1 LIGAEGT
8 KTPGGVWF
16 RGDPA
21 GACAEEARRNTHE
34 PLVPRAEI
42 NRQSLTKTKR
52 KTGGVEMAGRFDG
65 KVAFVTGGS
74 RGIGKGIVELFAE
87 EGAKVAFIDLN
98 EEALSQTT
106 SELKEKGYEVYSK
119 VANVTDAEQV
129 ESAVKEVYETFGSV
143 DVLVNNAG
151 VIRDNLLF
159 KMTDS
164 DWQTVMDVHLKGS
177 FNAARAVQKYMVEQK
192 YGRII
197 NISSTSAL
205 GNRGQANYAAAKA
218 GLQGFT
224 KTLAIELGKYGIT
237 ANSVAP
243 GFIETEM
250 TKETAARIGIPFEHL
265 IQASVANI
273 PVGRSGKPADIANA
287 VAFFADERSS
297 FVNGQ
302 VIYVAGGPK
311 C

>member
-1 LIGAEGT
+1 
-8 KTPGGVWF
+8 
-16 RGDPA
+16 
-21 GACAEEARRNTHE
+21 
-34 PLVPRAEI
+34 
-42 NRQSLTKTKR
+42 
-52 KTGGVEMAGRFDG
+52 MAGRFEG
-65 KVAFVTGGS
+65 RVAFVTGGS
-74 RGIGKGIVELFAE
+74 RGIGKGIVQLFAE

-98 EEALSQTT
+98 EEALAETT
-106 SELKEKGYEVYSK
+106 NELREKGYEVYSK
-119 VANVTDAEQV
+119 VANVTDSGQV
-129 ESAVKEVYETFGSV
+129 EQAMKEVHDSFGSV
-143 DVLVNNAG
+143 DILVNNAG

-177 FNAARAVQKYMVEQK
+177 FNAAKAAQKYMVEQK

-224 KTLAIELGKYGIT
+224 KTLAIELGRYGIT

-250 TKETAARIGIPFEHL
+250 TMETAARIGISFDDL
-265 IQASVANI
+265 IKHSVASI

-287 VAFFADERSS
+287 VAFFADEKSS

-311 C
+311 N

>member
-1 LIGAEGT
+1 
-8 KTPGGVWF
+8 
-16 RGDPA
+16 
-21 GACAEEARRNTHE
+21 
-34 PLVPRAEI
+34 
-42 NRQSLTKTKR
+42 
-52 KTGGVEMAGRFDG
+52 MAGRFDG
-65 KVAFVTGGS
+65 RVAFVTGGS
-74 RGIGKGIVELFAE
+74 RGIGKGIVELFAQ

-98 EEALSQTT
+98 EEALSETT

-119 VANVTDAEQV
+119 LANVVDAGQV
-129 ESAVKEVYETFGSV
+129 ETAVKEVVDAFGSV
-143 DVLVNNAG
+143 DILVNNAG

-177 FNAARAVQKYMVEQK
+177 FNAARAVQKYMVERK

-197 NISSTSAL
+197 SISSTSAL
-205 GNRGQANYAAAKA
+205 GNRGQANYATAKA

-224 KTLAIELGKYGIT
+224 KTLAIELGRYGIT

-243 GFIETEM
+243 GFIETDM
-250 TKETAARIGIPFEHL
+250 TKETAERIGISFDEL
-265 IQASVANI
+265 IKASVAKI
-273 PVGRSGKPADIANA
+273 PVGRSGKPEDIANA
-287 VAFFADERSS
+287 VAFFADEKSS

-311 C
+311 N

>member
-1 LIGAEGT
+1 
-8 KTPGGVWF
+8 
-16 RGDPA
+16 
-21 GACAEEARRNTHE
+21 
-34 PLVPRAEI
+34 
-42 NRQSLTKTKR
+42 
-52 KTGGVEMAGRFDG
+52 MAGRFEG
-65 KVAFVTGGS
+65 RVAFVTGGS

-87 EGAKVAFIDLN
+87 EGAKVALIDLN
-98 EEALSQTT
+98 EEALSATT
-106 SELKEKGYEVYSK
+106 SKLKEKGYEVFSK

-129 ESAVKEVYETFGSV
+129 EASVKEVYETFGSV
-143 DVLVNNAG
+143 DILVNNAG

-177 FNAARAVQKYMVEQK
+177 FNSARAVQKYMVENK

-224 KTLAIELGKYGIT
+224 KTLAIELGRYGVT

-250 TKETAARIGIPFEHL
+250 TKETAARLGITFDQM

-287 VAFFADERSS
+287 VAFFADEKSS

-311 C
+311 N

>member
-1 LIGAEGT
+1 MGAR
-8 KTPGGVWF
+8 F
-16 RGDPA
+16 
-21 GACAEEARRNTHE
+21 N
-34 PLVPRAEI
+34 
-42 NRQSLTKTKR
+42 
-52 KTGGVEMAGRFDG
+52 GR
-65 KVAFVTGGS
+65 VAVITGGS
-74 RGIGKGIVELFAE
+74 RGIGKGIAQLLAS
-87 EGAKVAFIDLN
+87 EGARVALFDVN
-98 EEALSQTT
+98 EEALGETA
-106 SELKEKGYEVYSK
+106 SEFREQGFEVLSK
-119 VANVTDAEQV
+119 IVNVVDAEQV
-129 ESAVKEVYETFGSV
+129 ENAVKEVHDTFGSV
-143 DVLVNNAG
+143 DILVNNAG

-177 FNAARAVQKYMVEQK
+177 FNCARAAQKYMVEKK

-224 KTLAIELGKYGIT
+224 KTLAIELGRYGIT
-237 ANSVAP
+237 TNSVAP

-250 TKETAARIGIPFEHL
+250 TRDTAKRMGYPFEDF
-265 IQASVANI
+265 VKANIAMI
-273 PVGRSGKPADIANA
+273 PVGRSGKPEDIANA
-287 VAFFADERSS
+287 VAFYADEKSS

-311 C
+311 A

>member
-1 LIGAEGT
+1 MKMTLRFEGRT
-8 KTPGGVWF
+8 
-16 RGDPA
+16 
-21 GACAEEARRNTHE
+21 
-34 PLVPRAEI
+34 
-42 NRQSLTKTKR
+42 
-52 KTGGVEMAGRFDG
+52 
-65 KVAFVTGGS
+65 AFVTGGS
-74 RGIGKGIVELFAE
+74 RGIGRAIVEQFAE
-87 EGAKVAFIDLN
+87 EGAKVAIIDVN
-98 EEALSQTT
+98 EEALRETAH
-106 SELKEKGYEVYSK
+106 ELSEKGFVIFTK
-119 VANVTDAEQV
+119 VANVTVAEEV
-129 ESAVKEVYETFGSV
+129 EAAIEEVVNTFGSL
-143 DVLVNNAG
+143 DILVNNAG
-151 VIRDNLLF
+151 VIRDNMLF
-159 KMTDS
+159 KMSDS

-177 FNAARAVQKYMVEQK
+177 FNAARAAQKHMVKNK

-250 TKETAARIGIPFEHL
+250 TKDTAKRIGISFEDL
-265 IQASVANI
+265 IQASVAQI
-273 PVGRSGKPADIANA
+273 PVGRSGKPTDIANA
-287 VAFFADERSS
+287 VAFFADEKSS

-311 C
+311 N

>member
-1 LIGAEGT
+1 M
-8 KTPGGVWF
+8 
-16 RGDPA
+16 
-21 GACAEEARRNTHE
+21 
-34 PLVPRAEI
+34 
-42 NRQSLTKTKR
+42 QSKKYT
-52 KTGGVEMAGRFDG
+52 
-65 KVAFVTGGS
+65 
-74 RGIGKGIVELFAE
+74 
-87 EGAKVAFIDLN
+87 
-98 EEALSQTT
+98 
-106 SELKEKGYEVYSK
+106 
-119 VANVTDAEQV
+119 
-129 ESAVKEVYETFGSV
+129 ETFGSL
-143 DVLVNNAG
+143 DILVNNAG

-177 FNAARAVQKYMVEQK
+177 FNAARAAQKYMVENK

-250 TKETAARIGIPFEHL
+250 TKETARRDWSPI
-265 IQASVANI
+265 
-273 PVGRSGKPADIANA
+273 
-287 VAFFADERSS
+287 
-297 FVNGQ
+297 
-302 VIYVAGGPK
+302 
-311 C
+311 

>member
-1 LIGAEGT
+1 
-8 KTPGGVWF
+8 
-16 RGDPA
+16 
-21 GACAEEARRNTHE
+21 
-34 PLVPRAEI
+34 
-42 NRQSLTKTKR
+42 
-52 KTGGVEMAGRFDG
+52 MAGRFDG

-98 EEALSQTT
+98 EEALRQTT

-129 ESAVKEVYETFGSV
+129 ENAVKEVYETFGSV